1 VQVTGLRPHHREV
14 AQMPHASVDSPE
26 ELEELLSGRIL
37 GPDYPCLGARS
48 VFRRDRATVV
58 LHDDMEDPD
67 TAAALFGQLREYIE
81 AVDPDEGFASFIAGF
96 RGPAVRDEKHFE
108 AMLWNLL
115 QRLHDVDEEP
125 WAPEVS
131 ADPHDPHF
139 GFSVAG
145 TPFFIVGLHP
155 EASREARRMPLP
167 ILVFN
172 LHEQFEALREN
183 GGFERMRDTIRRR
196 DEELQ
201 GSVNPMVSDYGTA
214 SEARQYSGRQLEEG
228 WEPPFEPDPEAVAD
242 RAGAP
247 A

>member
-1 VQVTGLRPHHREV
+1 
-14 AQMPHASVDSPE
+14 MSHAVEGSVEGSVVRSVE
-26 ELEELLSGRIL
+26 ELEDVLSERIL
-37 GPDYPCLGARS
+37 GPDYPCLGAKS

-58 LHDDMEDPD
+58 LHDDMESPE
-67 TAAALFGQLREYIE
+67 TASRLFEQLREYTGS
-81 AVDPDEGFASFIAGF
+81 VDTEEGFASFVAGF
-96 RGPAVRDEKHFE
+96 RGPQVRDEKHFE
-108 AMLWNLL
+108 EMLWALL

-131 ADPHDPHF
+131 ADPNDPHF

-155 EASREARRMPLP
+155 QASREARRFPLP
-167 ILVFN
+167 VLVFN
-172 LHEQFEALREN
+172 LHEQFDTLRES

-201 GSVNPMVSDYGTA
+201 GTVNPMVSDYGTV
-214 SEARQYSGRQLEEG
+214 SEARQYSGRELEEG

-242 RAGAP
+242 DP
-247 A
+247 AATEREGRPA